1 MPLRRR
7 DRAARNG
14 PQPAARHLAVEVL
27 VDVVVPGAGGAAQDD
42 AAEEEEQAEAGEVA
56 GRRRRAG
63 EVGAVGE
70 PDEVGDVE
78 GVETGGAVEAHQF
91 GVGDPGFGQEGE
103 DTVVRGC
110 VDGHR
115 VRHGFFLDRG
125 EAAFL
130 GLGSHFFW
138 ERGMGLVVGGFFFG
152 MGEG

>member
-7 DRAARNG
+7 HRPARNG

-63 EVGAVGE
+63 EVGGVGE

-91 GVGDPGFGQEGE
+91 GVGDPGLGQEGE
-103 DTVVRGC
+103 DAVVRGC